1 MSGLRFV
8 GYRNN
13 KLNRKGLK
21 DIYKEA
27 FPREEKIPFWMLKML
42 TRDGRGEFYGVYDHE
57 ELIGLV
63 YNVYYKD
70 IIYIS
75 YLAIDDTKRGAGYG
89 GRILQTIQKKYSD
102 SRIFLCIEEM
112 DPNAENYEQRVRRK
126 AFYESNGF
134 KMLPFQVKEGIVM
147 YDAMGVRRETGIQAK
162 VLNEMLEAF
171 STMGKKMS
179 PEEKLKEFVGHTPLQ
194 VLAGAILGIVIAVVI
209 CYL

>member
-21 DIYKEA
+21 EIYKEA

-42 TRDGRGEFYGVYDHE
+42 ARGSRGEFYGVYDQD
-57 ELIGLV
+57 ELAGLV
-63 YNVYYKD
+63 YNVHYKD

-75 YLAIDDTKRGAGYG
+75 YLAVDDTKRGSGYG
-89 GRILQTIQKKYSD
+89 SRILQTIQKKYSD

-134 KMLPFQVKEGIVM
+134 KMLSFQVKEGIVM
-147 YDAMGVRRETGIQAK
+147 YDAMCVADREPEITRKECDELMKHYFGIWTFVIYVKKYTDKIVELFAK
-162 VLNEMLEAF
+162 
-171 STMGKKMS
+171 K
-179 PEEKLKEFVGHTPLQ
+179 
-194 VLAGAILGIVIAVVI
+194 
-209 CYL
+209 

>member
-21 DIYKEA
+21 KIYKEA

-42 TRDGRGEFYGVYDHE
+42 ARGSRGEFYGVYDHE

-112 DPNAENYEQRVRRK
+112 DSNAENYEQRVRRK

-147 YDAMGVRRETGIQAK
+147 YDAMCVADREPEITRKECDELMKHYFGIWTFVIYVKKYTDKIVELFAK
-162 VLNEMLEAF
+162 
-171 STMGKKMS
+171 K
-179 PEEKLKEFVGHTPLQ
+179 
-194 VLAGAILGIVIAVVI
+194 
-209 CYL
+209 